1 MRRRNVRRAHERVL
15 KYDNLILH
23 PTDKLNVDELFDV
36 KRPVYLEIGMGKGN
50 FIIEHARRNPNI
62 NYIGFEK
69 YESVILQALVKL
81 EEYDLPN
88 LKLVCADATNLLE
101 LFEKE
106 SRASNEKKGSLASPR
121 MIQFTKE
128 KSLKSLHP

>member
-1 MRRRNVRRAHERVL
+1 MRRRNVRRAHERIL

-23 PTDKLNVDELFDV
+23 PTDKLKVDELFDV

-69 YESVILQALVKL
+69 YERKLDNRSITVYSV
-81 EEYDLPN
+81 
-88 LKLVCADATNLLE
+88 
-101 LFEKE
+101 
-106 SRASNEKKGSLASPR
+106 SLCP
-121 MIQFTKE
+121 
-128 KSLKSLHP
+128 